1 MRPVAIVSGVL
12 ACVLLAVVTVVAALS
27 AQRPSPGRS
36 DDGLAP
42 AEVARNTPLPQPDP
56 LPAGTD
62 LDAWAVA
69 HTAGTGIPAR
79 ALRAY
84 AAAEIEQRKATP
96 RCRLSW
102 VTVAGIGRVESDH
115 GRFGSSEIDADGVAR
130 PDIVGIPLD
139 GSAGTRHVP
148 DTDGGRLDGDST
160 YDRAVGPM
168 QFLPATWAR
177 YGKGDPQ
184 QIDAAARATAAYL
197 CAARRDVST
206 GRGWWDG
213 VLTYNSSGE
222 YARLVW
228 AAANRYANKP
238 SPQ

>member
-1 MRPVAIVSGVL
+1 VRVLAIVSGVL
-12 ACVLLAVVTVVAALS
+12 ACVLVVAVTAI
-27 AQRPSPGRS
+27 AVFAGQRPAPSRS
-36 DDGLAP
+36 DGLVP
-42 AEVARNTPLPQPDP
+42 AEVARNTPLPQPAP

-62 LDAWAVA
+62 VAAWAA
-69 HTAGTGIPAR
+69 TNADQTGIPAR

-84 AAAEIEQRKATP
+84 AAAEIAQRKATP

-115 GRFGSSEIDADGVAR
+115 GRYGASEIDADGVAR
-130 PDIVGIPLD
+130 PGIIGIPLD
-139 GSAGTRHVP
+139 GSDGTRRIV
-148 DTDGGRLDGDST
+148 DTDGGRLDGDADH
-160 YDRAVGPM
+160 DRAVGPM

-197 CAARRDVST
+197 CAARRDIAT

-228 AAANRYANKP
+228 AAANRYANRP

>member
-1 MRPVAIVSGVL
+1 VRALAIVCGVL
-12 ACVLLAVVTVVAALS
+12 ACVLLVVVTAIAVVS
-27 AQRPSPGRS
+27 GQRPAPSRS
-36 DDGLAP
+36 DGLIP
-42 AEVARNTPLPQPDP
+42 AEVARDTPLPQPDP
-56 LPAGTD
+56 LAAGTD
-62 LDAWAVA
+62 VDVWAA
-69 HTAGTGIPAR
+69 ANTAGTGIPAR

-84 AAAEIEQRKATP
+84 AAAEIAQRKATP

-115 GRFGSSEIDADGVAR
+115 GRYGESEIDADGVAR
-130 PDIVGIPLD
+130 PGIVGVPLD
-139 GSAGTRHVP
+139 GSDGARRIA
-148 DTDGGRLDGDST
+148 DTDDGRLDGDADH
-160 YDRAVGPM
+160 DRAVGPM
-168 QFLPATWAR
+168 QFLPSTWAR

-197 CAARRDVST
+197 CAGRRDVAT

-228 AAANRYANKP
+228 AAANRYANRP

>member
-1 MRPVAIVSGVL
+1 VRVLAIVSGVL
-12 ACVLLAVVTVVAALS
+12 ACVLVVVVTAIAVFAG
-27 AQRPSPGRS
+27 QRPAPSRS
-36 DDGLAP
+36 DGLVP
-42 AEVARNTPLPQPDP
+42 AEVARNTPLPQPAP

-62 LDAWAVA
+62 VTAWAA
-69 HTAGTGIPAR
+69 TNADHTGIPAR

-84 AAAEIEQRKATP
+84 AAAEIAQRKATP

-115 GRFGSSEIDADGVAR
+115 GRYGASEIDADGVAR
-130 PDIVGIPLD
+130 PGIIGIPLN
-139 GSAGTRHVP
+139 GAEGTRRIV
-148 DTDGGRLDGDST
+148 DTDDGRLDGDADH
-160 YDRAVGPM
+160 DRAVGPM

-197 CAARRDVST
+197 CAARRDIAT
-206 GRGWWDG
+206 GQGWWDG

-228 AAANRYANKP
+228 AAANRYANRP

>member
-1 MRPVAIVSGVL
+1 VRPVAIVSGVL
-12 ACVLLAVVTVVAALS
+12 ACVLLVVVTAIVVVAG
-27 AQRPSPGRS
+27 QRPTPSRG
-36 DDGLAP
+36 DGLVP
-42 AEVARNTPLPQPDP
+42 AEVARDTPLPQPEP

-62 LDAWAVA
+62 VEAWAVA
-69 HTAGTGIPAR
+69 NTARTGIPAR

-84 AAAEIEQRKATP
+84 AAAEIAQRKATP

-115 GRFGSSEIDADGVAR
+115 GRYGDSEIDADGVTR
-130 PDIVGIPLD
+130 PDIIGIRLD
-139 GSAGTRHVP
+139 GSDGTRSIT
-148 DTDGGRLDGDST
+148 DTDGGRLDGDADH
-160 YDRAVGPM
+160 DRAVGPM

-177 YGKGDPQ
+177 YGTGDPQ

-197 CAARRDVST
+197 CAGRRDVAT

-228 AAANRYANKP
+228 AAANRYANRP

>member
-1 MRPVAIVSGVL
+1 VRALAIVCGVL
-12 ACVLLAVVTVVAALS
+12 ACVLLVVVTAIAVVS
-27 AQRPSPGRS
+27 GQRPAPSRS
-36 DDGLAP
+36 DGLIP
-42 AEVARNTPLPQPDP
+42 AEVARDTPLPQPDP
-56 LPAGTD
+56 LAAGTD
-62 LDAWAVA
+62 VDVWAA
-69 HTAGTGIPAR
+69 ANTARAGIPAR

-84 AAAEIEQRKATP
+84 AAAEIAQRKATP

-115 GRFGSSEIDADGVAR
+115 GRYGESEIDADGVAR
-130 PDIVGIPLD
+130 PGIVGVPLD
-139 GSAGTRHVP
+139 GSDGTRRIA
-148 DTDGGRLDGDST
+148 DTDDGRLDGDT
-160 YDRAVGPM
+160 DHDRAVGPM
-168 QFLPATWAR
+168 QFLPSTWAR

-197 CAARRDVST
+197 CAGRRDVAT

-228 AAANRYANKP
+228 AAANRYANRP